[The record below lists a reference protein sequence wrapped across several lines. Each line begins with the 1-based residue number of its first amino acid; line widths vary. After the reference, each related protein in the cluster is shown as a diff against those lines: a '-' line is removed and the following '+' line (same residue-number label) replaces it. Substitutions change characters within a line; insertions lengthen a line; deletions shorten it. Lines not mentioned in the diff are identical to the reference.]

1 MSEQRIFGSLIP
13 QTEEGWRRLI
23 DRGANAY
30 DIPRK
35 VRKRFPPSEDGLQML
50 LTFVKR
56 FRKRYY
62 IDWIYGIDTEEDQK
76 RLEEELAKLSFP
88 KEGIID
94 A

>member
-1 MSEQRIFGSLIP
+1 
-13 QTEEGWRRLI
+13 
-23 DRGANAY
+23 
-30 DIPRK
+30 
-35 VRKRFPPSEDGLQML
+35 ML